1 MINKIITFR
10 GMINIRKLLN
20 LSQSA
25 KLTMTKGLSE
35 KEKNKRDL
43 MLSFL
48 LLFSFKI

>member
-35 KEKNKRDL
+35 NEQKKRNL
-43 MLSFL
+43 IFSFL
-48 LLFSFKI
+48 LLFSL